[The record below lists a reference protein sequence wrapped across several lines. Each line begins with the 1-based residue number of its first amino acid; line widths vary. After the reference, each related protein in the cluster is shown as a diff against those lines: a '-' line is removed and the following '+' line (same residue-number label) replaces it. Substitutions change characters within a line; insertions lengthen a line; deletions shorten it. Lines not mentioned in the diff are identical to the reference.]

1 MTADTRSTPRLH
13 DDPLVRGLGWASA
26 LLGVPQVAAP
36 AGFARALGVGD
47 APGTGRPRPQS
58 ACANW
63 RRRPGCW
70 DGRIPSGSGAVSAAT
85 SWI

>member
-1 MTADTRSTPRLH
+1 MTADTRSTSRLRN
-13 DDPLVRGLGWASA
+13 DPLVRGLGWASA

-47 APGTGRPRPQS
+47 APRHRSATTAVGVRELAAATGLLGR
-58 ACANW
+58 
-63 RRRPGCW
+63 
-70 DGRIPSGSGAVSAAT
+70 RIPSGSGAVSAAT